1 MRPVHV
7 LMIALLAACSN
18 DYGFADTKPDVPEPV
33 DSDPP
38 VVESDIPVVEET
50 VPEETDVPDDVVD
63 EETPAATA
71 PVYANT
77 RDSLYEVDPATG
89 VTTLI
94 GPFTD
99 NGSVVDGMVDIAIDN
114 RGRLFGGDR
123 GPGPDGPYGI
133 WRIDPSDANSY
144 LVCTVDV
151 ELVALAFTSDGVLVA
166 GGGTDL
172 VTVDV
177 DNGCD
182 TDLLYRGTWET
193 SGDIVGLPD
202 GLLYWTVRGDDSDEL
217 VVVDPRTR
225 LSGFRGVISFDRLYG
240 LGYDEQ
246 EARLYGFSANGDIVE
261 IVPADGEGS
270 LLAADAATPW
280 WGATT
285 NPVVW

>member
-1 MRPVHV
+1 M
-7 LMIALLAACSN
+7 
-18 DYGFADTKPDVPEPV
+18 
-33 DSDPP
+33 
-38 VVESDIPVVEET
+38 
-50 VPEETDVPDDVVD
+50 
-63 EETPAATA
+63 
-71 PVYANT
+71 
-77 RDSLYEVDPATG
+77 DPATG

-99 NGSVVDGMVDIAIDN
+99 NGAVVDGMVDIAIDN

-133 WRIDPSDANSY
+133 WRIDPSDGNSY

-225 LSGFRGVISFDRLYG
+225 LSGFRGVISFERLYG

-246 EARLYGFSANGDIVE
+246 EGRLYGFSANGDIVE

-270 LLAADAATPW
+270 LLAADGATPW